1 MPDGKPPRK
10 ASKRKR
16 AKAPAKAKAT
26 AATRRQAGTRA
37 SAKAKASA
45 ARPAAG
51 GSRAKG
57 TRGARGRATAL
68 PRELAKSIEDG
79 QRATI
84 DAVHKFVDTVD
95 RALPLRGNSAPKRQE
110 IVDSALEMA
119 ERLVQAQYDFLRKAV
134 RSAGRSVGDSVK
146 RS

>member
-1 MPDGKPPRK
+1 MPAPRK
-10 ASKRKR
+10 TSKRRR

-26 AATRRQAGTRA
+26 AATRRKAGTRA
-37 SAKAKASA
+37 TAKAKASA

-57 TRGARGRATAL
+57 AGGARGKATAL

-84 DAVHKFVDTVD
+84 DAVRKFVDTVD
-95 RALPLRGNSAPKRQE
+95 RALPLRGSSAPKRQE

-119 ERLVQAQYDFLRKAV
+119 ERLVQAQYDFLRKTV
-134 RSAGRSVGDSVK
+134 RSAGRSFGDSVK